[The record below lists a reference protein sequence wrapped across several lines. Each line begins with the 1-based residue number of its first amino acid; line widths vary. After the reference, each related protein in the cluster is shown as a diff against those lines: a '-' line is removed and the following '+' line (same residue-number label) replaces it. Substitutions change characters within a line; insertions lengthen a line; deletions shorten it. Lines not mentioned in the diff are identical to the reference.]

1 MLMANLYGPMEI
13 FDDVGDFL
21 QDNDRYLQD
30 PNGCNRNVQYRNP
43 HMIAGLDDIPQWTS
57 DLDSLLDD
65 CEKLQEATGLMDS
78 LQTDERLTESETPPS
93 LKTALYA

>member
-21 QDNDRYLQD
+21 QDNDQYLQD
-30 PNGCNRNVQYRNP
+30 PKGCGRNVQYRNP
-43 HMIAGLDDIPQWTS
+43 HMMAGLDDIPQWTS
-57 DLDSLLDD
+57 DFDSPLDN
-65 CEKLQEATGLMDS
+65 CEKLQEATSLMDS
-78 LQTDERLTESETPPS
+78 LQTDEVLAESETPPA